1 VTALETLKRSLAW
14 GGGAAVFAGLG
25 VVAALFDQPGLAYGL
40 LGAAFLC
47 QSESNI
53 ILWRRVR
60 AELGDE

>member
-1 VTALETLKRSLAW
+1 VNALEALKRSLAW
-14 GGGAAVFAGLG
+14 GGAAAVLAGQG
-25 VVAALFDQPGLAYGL
+25 VAAALFDQPGLAYGL
-40 LGAAFLC
+40 LVAAFLC